1 MIRDVGR
8 KSAAHSASIY
18 RKLDCGVDSVLRWDA
33 DLWGKAECAALFR
46 PTIAAARSAV
56 PLPTPALLPA
66 THRLRYVIAL
76 PRTIELPPSIE
87 DDLATTPRITA
98 LLRSQL
104 RVINIGLPVFAE
116 ELQAAEIPVV
126 QLDWRPPVAD
136 PRIRALLAKLS

>member
-1 MIRDVGR
+1 
-8 KSAAHSASIY
+8 
-18 RKLDCGVDSVLRWDA
+18 
-33 DLWGKAECAALFR
+33 
-46 PTIAAARSAV
+46 
-56 PLPTPALLPA
+56 LLPA